1 MNARGA
7 ERRRLPD
14 GRWHFHHGPIDLV
27 IGAEGEARIVDA
39 ALEQAWQ
46 RFAGLLDE
54 LVAELPLLRAPRP
67 IPAGALRAPAERARD
82 SARRACASAS
92 ARGPVARRM
101 IAACDL
107 FATRY
112 GLFVTPM
119 AAVAGSVAQEIVA
132 PLSRDGVRRAWVDN
146 GGDIALWLGEA
157 ASVTI
162 GVVADLHAPTVDGV
176 LEIGAADRPRGV
188 ATSGWRGRSLSR
200 GIADAVT
207 VLADTAAI
215 ADVAATLIANAVDVA
230 HPSVRRAPASQV
242 RDDSD
247 LGEIA
252 VTVDVGALS
261 RESIDEALERG
272 TAFARRCIDDGL
284 VEQALLSLQGRS
296 RIVAGRRSGALA

>member
-1 MNARGA
+1 MSAHGA

-14 GRWHFHHGPIDLV
+14 GRWHFHHGPIDLI
-27 IGAEGEARIVDA
+27 IGADGDAAIVDA
-39 ALEQAWQ
+39 AIEQAWQ
-46 RFAGLLDE
+46 RFSGLLAE

-67 IPAGALRAPAERARD
+67 VPATALYGPAERARVPAND
-82 SARRACASAS
+82 RG
-92 ARGPVARRM
+92 RGPVARRM

-107 FATRY
+107 YASRY

-157 ASVTI
+157 SSVTI
-162 GVVADLHAPTVDGV
+162 GVVADLRAPAVDGV
-176 LEIGAADRPRGV
+176 LAIGDVDRPRGI

-207 VLADTAAI
+207 VLADTAAL
-215 ADVAATLIANAVDVA
+215 ADVAATLIANAVDIA

-252 VTVDVGALS
+252 VTVDVGPLS
-261 RESIDEALERG
+261 RASIDEALERG
-272 TAFARRCIDDGL
+272 AAFARRCIDDGY
-284 VEQALLSLQGRS
+284 VEQAMLSLQGRS
-296 RIVAGRRSGALA
+296 RIVARRNGALA

>member
-1 MNARGA
+1 MSAHGA

-27 IGAEGEARIVDA
+27 IGADGDAAIVDA
-39 ALEQAWQ
+39 AIEQAWQ
-46 RFAGLLDE
+46 RFSGLLEE

-67 IPAGALRAPAERARD
+67 VPATALYGPAERARVP
-82 SARRACASAS
+82 ASDRG
-92 ARGPVARRM
+92 RGPVAKRM

-107 FATRY
+107 YASRY

-132 PLSRDGVRRAWVDN
+132 PLSRDGVHRAWVDN

-157 ASVTI
+157 SSVTI
-162 GVVADLHAPTVDGV
+162 GVVADLRAPAVDGV
-176 LEIGAADRPRGV
+176 LAIRDVDRPRGI

-207 VLADTAAI
+207 VLADTAAL
-215 ADVAATLIANAVDVA
+215 ADVAATLIANAVAIA

-252 VTVDVGALS
+252 VTVDVGPLS
-261 RESIDEALERG
+261 RVAIDEALERG
-272 TAFARRCIDDGL
+272 AAFARRCIDDGY

-296 RIVAGRRSGALA
+296 RIVARRNGALA